1 MKEPTWIRG
10 DVVLAIHRR
19 QLAEHGGGEGIR
31 DRGLLESALARPQN
45 LVAYADPQ
53 AEPDM
58 ATLAAAYAWGL
69 TRNHPFV
76 DGNKRTAYVVCR
88 TFLLLN
94 GRDLETSSEEKYLTF
109 LRLAEGRL
117 SEQDL
122 ASWIRVHLTKL
133 SPG

>member
-45 LVAYADPQ
+45 LVAYADPRTELDL
-53 AEPDM
+53 AM
-58 ATLAAAYAWGL
+58 LAASYAWGL
-69 TRNHPFV
+69 VRNHPFV

-94 GRDLETSSEEKYLTF
+94 GGDLEASAEEKYLTF

-117 SEQDL
+117 SEQEL
-122 ASWIRVHLTKL
+122 AIWIRDHLAEPP
-133 SPG
+133 SV